1 MKRFA
6 TKTFVMTAVL
16 AACAAGASAQSMKA
30 EIPFTFRA
38 GGAVLA
44 AGTYRIDVSIADNSV
59 VHLRNMDTRKSVM
72 VMPQYRHDVDKNV
85 AAGAAKLWFACGGS
99 SCVLTTV
106 WNGSGASALVVG
118 SPASAKNE
126 IAETRVVNLTV
137 VKTE

>member
-44 AGTYRIDVSIADNSV
+44 AGTYRIDVGNTVVRVSNS
-59 VHLRNMDTRKSVM
+59 DTRKSIA
-72 VMPQYRHDVDKNV
+72 VMPRYRRDVEKSAV
-85 AAGAAKLWFACGGS
+85 AGGSAKLWFSCAGS
-99 SCVLTTV
+99 SCVLTSL
-106 WNGSGASALVVG
+106 WNGADASALVVG
-118 SPASAKNE
+118 SPASAGKE
-126 IAETRVVNLTV
+126 MAEMRVVNLTV

>member
-1 MKRFA
+1 MKHFA

-16 AACAAGASAQSMKA
+16 AACAVGASAQSMNA

-44 AGTYRIDVSIADNSV
+44 AGTYQVDLSVADHSV
-59 VHLRNMDTRKSVM
+59 VHLRNLDTKKSVM
-72 VMPQYRHDVDKNV
+72 VMPRYRHDVDKNV
-85 AAGAAKLWFACGGS
+85 AAGAPKLWFACGGS
-99 SCVLTTV
+99 NCVLTTV
-106 WNGSGASALVVG
+106 WNGSDASALVVG

-126 IAETRVVNLTV
+126 IAETRIVNLTV

>member
-16 AACAAGASAQSMKA
+16 AACAVGASAQSMKA

-44 AGTYRIDVSIADNSV
+44 AGTYRIDVGNTVVRVTNS
-59 VHLRNMDTRKSVM
+59 DTRKGIA
-72 VMPQYRHDVDKNV
+72 VMPQYRRDVDKNAA
-85 AAGAAKLWFACGGS
+85 AAGAPKLWFACAGS
-99 SCVLTTV
+99 NCVLTSL
-106 WNGSGASALVVG
+106 WNGADTSAVVVG
-118 SPASAKNE
+118 SPVSAGKEMAE
-126 IAETRVVNLTV
+126 IRVVNLTV